1 MRTTFR
7 HYRSLLFILT
17 LSFVVFAYTAMAQ
30 SPSPSPADPLAPVQV
45 DVFLQ
50 ALLASIGGLKGA
62 GGLAI
67 AGAVVQLVVMAAKL
81 DILGGLWAK
90 IGGIWKLIIVL
101 SLSYVSGVLSLV
113 ASGVSVGAA
122 LIHSTTLSALMVLGN
137 EIYKHFTEK
146 KA

>member
-1 MRTTFR
+1 MKKYT
-7 HYRSLLFILT
+7 LPILALG
-17 LSFVVFAYTAMAQ
+17 LSFCLFAFAAIAQ
-30 SPSPSPADPLAPVQV
+30 TDPSPAADPLAAVPV
-45 DVFLQ
+45 DIFLQ

-67 AGAVVQLVVMAAKL
+67 AGAVVQLIVMLAKL

-90 IGGIWKLIIVL
+90 IGGIWKLVVVL

-113 ASGVSVGAA
+113 ASGVSIGAA

-137 EIYKHFTEK
+137 ELYKHFAEK